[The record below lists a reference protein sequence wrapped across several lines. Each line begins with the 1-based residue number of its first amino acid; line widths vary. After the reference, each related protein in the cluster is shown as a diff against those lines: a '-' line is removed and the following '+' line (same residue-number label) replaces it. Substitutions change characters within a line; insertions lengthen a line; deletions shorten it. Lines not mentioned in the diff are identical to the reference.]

1 MRKQN
6 LLLRKESIYQQIPK
20 IFQEVTACFYMF
32 FYMFFLAFFLHEKCS
47 VREEQIISKI
57 SSVLT
62 MNYELRM
69 INFRVRVGGVTNKL

>member
-20 IFQEVTACFYMF
+20 IPRI
-32 FYMFFLAFFLHEKCS
+32 FLHEKCS
-47 VREEQIISKI
+47 AREEQIISKI

>member
-1 MRKQN
+1 MFLHVFLHVFPR
-6 LLLRKESIYQQIPK
+6 
-20 IFQEVTACFYMF
+20 IFFCTRNV
-32 FYMFFLAFFLHEKCS
+32 LHEKCS
-47 VREEQIISKI
+47 AREEQIISKI